1 MARGS
6 SAVGNHA
13 SWRWLAAF
21 ALLPALTVLSA
32 PRRANA
38 LRAKNT
44 VPQTVFL
51 PVQSNAAKDLGAAP
65 LLVASR
71 DLADPNFVKT
81 VILVV
86 HHDDESVVGLILNR
100 RTEVPLSRVFDG
112 LEAAKGLADPVFLGG
127 PVDRSAVFAVLQSP
141 VKVEGAEH
149 VFGDIYLIVA
159 KAPLEHTIAARP
171 DPSDFHVY
179 LGYAGWT
186 HEQLRREVELG
197 AWSILQADSETV
209 FDSHPD
215 TLWSRMITKT
225 EHRLVGLY

>member
-1 MARGS
+1 MRSSRRPRSAFRRRSFRRLTARGS

-13 SWRWLAAF
+13 SSRWLAAL
-21 ALLPALTVLSA
+21 ALLLALTVLSA

-38 LRAKNT
+38 FRAKNT

-100 RTEVPLSRVFDG
+100 RTEVPLSRVFND
-112 LEAAKGLADPVFLGG
+112 LEAAKGRADPV
-127 PVDRSAVFAVLQSP
+127 
-141 VKVEGAEH
+141 
-149 VFGDIYLIVA
+149 
-159 KAPLEHTIAARP
+159 
-171 DPSDFHVY
+171 
-179 LGYAGWT
+179 
-186 HEQLRREVELG
+186 
-197 AWSILQADSETV
+197 
-209 FDSHPD
+209 
-215 TLWSRMITKT
+215 
-225 EHRLVGLY
+225 